1 MMNERKRQFA
11 EAFFRL
17 KNIKLAAI
25 EVGYPEK
32 TASGAGNRIL
42 KDQQVIA
49 LVKEL
54 QDKAKEESFLETI
67 NVAKS
72 FKQIFDRCMQHEPV
86 MQYDYATKSMV
97 PVRDEQ
103 GNAVYTFDSNGANR
117 AMENIAKH
125 IGFYEIDNNQKAPVI
140 NIAILNNGNSDAQ
153 AQQDAIANQS
163 SNPGVLTLL
172 PPSPDE

>member
-1 MMNERKRQFA
+1 MMNERKHKFA
-11 EAFFRL
+11 HAFFRL
-17 KNIKLAAI
+17 NNIKLASL

-32 TASGAGNRIL
+32 SATANGNRLL
-42 KDQQVIA
+42 KDEGVIA
-49 LVKEL
+49 IIKEL
-54 QDKAKEESFLETI
+54 RAKAEEESFLETI

-86 MQYDYATKSMV
+86 MEYDYATKRMV

-125 IGFYEIDNNQKAPVI
+125 IGFYETDNRQKAPVI

-153 AQQDAIANQS
+153 DAGTTTTNQLT
-163 SNPGVLTLL
+163 NPGVLTLL
-172 PPSPDE
+172 PPSSDE